1 MRLSGSFKFMG
12 CEARPGFK
20 DPSKM
25 NYIVG
30 LCQGMDTLRV
40 YVEAADYGRYCQLV
54 PYSDVHAEL
63 DYNPVAQNVAY
74 CMRLLDIKSVKEVKN
89 V

>member
-1 MRLSGSFKFMG
+1 MRVKGEFKFMG

-20 DPSKM
+20 DPTKM

-30 LCQGMDTLRV
+30 LSQGMDTLRV

-54 PYSDVHAEL
+54 PYSDVTAEL
-63 DYNPVAQNVAY
+63 DYNPAAQKVQY
-74 CMRLLDIKSVKEVKN
+74 CMRLLNITE
-89 V
+89 